1 MVDQAEETFWAVF
14 KVLIDHTDR
23 FLFSMLMEKKEDK
36 KDGMLLPDT
45 DLEKIKLKYFC
56 LDQGKNRN
64 GSLMNE

>member
-45 DLEKIKLKYFC
+45 DLEKIKLNIFLFRSRQEQKWFI
-56 LDQGKNRN
+56 D
-64 GSLMNE
+64 E